1 VDDTSARRIVH
12 FRRVCGLREDYAKR
26 LPSIK
31 LTCISQNFR
40 NAAIGFIESA
50 KQNVQQFDPMIPGD
64 IRKQAG
70 MRDIRVRH
78 AGTDGGSNPASGN
91 SLVEAESLQ
100 DTLGIA
106 GKCPILADG
115 GSIEVAE
122 TFEM

>member
-1 VDDTSARRIVH
+1 
-12 FRRVCGLREDYAKR
+12 
-26 LPSIK
+26 
-31 LTCISQNFR
+31 
-40 NAAIGFIESA
+40 
-50 KQNVQQFDPMIPGD
+50 MIPGD

>member
-1 VDDTSARRIVH
+1 VH

-100 DTLGIA
+100 DTLRIA
-106 GKCPILADG
+106 GKCPILAAG